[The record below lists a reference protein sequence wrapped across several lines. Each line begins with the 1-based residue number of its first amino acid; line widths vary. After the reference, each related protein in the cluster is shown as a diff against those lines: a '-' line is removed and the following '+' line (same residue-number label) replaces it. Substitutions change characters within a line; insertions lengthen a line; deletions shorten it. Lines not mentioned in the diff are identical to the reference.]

1 MSESRRQ
8 WTHTRQRQCLTS
20 ARIFGNS
27 TDRFITCSIYLPQC
41 TVFGPGGPP
50 DLQQSAKQLFHFPA
64 AFSRT
69 VDATVLWGRQHHTTT
84 TTTSTTS
91 RKSSN
96 SRSTAQLQLH
106 HPASEN
112 DPLRRGH
119 QDECHADP
127 SQVVRRRIPHRVVV
141 TQRRKLPPVCSEKAV
156 GTMRKGSENAM
167 GAIRRGGEKAVGH
180 TRKVSANAVEHTR
193 SVQGL
198 RSRLS
203 AGVVGGG
210 GGGVVWG
217 KGGSQTHSSLCSLL
231 SSPLLSPLSF
241 LLFSL
246 SPTGAGEG
254 GRFVI

>member
-1 MSESRRQ
+1 MD
-8 WTHTRQRQCLTS
+8 THKAKAVS
-20 ARIFGNS
+20 
-27 TDRFITCSIYLPQC
+27 YL
-41 TVFGPGGPP
+41 GP
-50 DLQQSAKQLFHFPA
+50 DLREQHRPFHYLQHLSSSMHSLWTGWATRFATECETAVPFPA
-64 AFSRT
+64 AFSRM
-69 VDATVLWGRQHHTTT
+69 VDATVLWEQQHHTTT
-84 TTTSTTS
+84 TTS

-96 SRSTAQLQLH
+96 SSSTAQLQLH

-231 SSPLLSPLSF
+231 SSPLLSS
-241 LLFSL
+241 LFSSLL
-246 SPTGAGEG
+246 SRTRGRGRGA
-254 GRFVI
+254 VL